1 MHVKIYS
8 ADLIGVEAYAVEVE
22 VDVGGGLPGYHLV
35 GLAATAVAEG
45 RVRIRTALANSGLAL
60 PARKITVNLAPA
72 EMRKDTTAF
81 DLPISL
87 GILAGLDLVPRSA
100 LAGVMAV
107 GELALDGSVR
117 PVRGV
122 LSVAMLAQTMGIR
135 RLIVPEANA
144 LEAALVAGLDVR
156 WCVSLAQVVADLRGE
171 VDLPCPVPQP
181 RGINKG
187 WLREPDLAEVRGQ
200 EAAKRALE
208 VAAAGGHNLLM
219 IGPPGSGKSMLARR
233 LAALLPPMTTQE
245 SLECT
250 RIYSVAGL
258 LGQRQLIDARPFRA
272 PHHSVSVAG
281 LVGGGSGPRP
291 GELTLAHNGVLF
303 LDEVLEFQRGTLEAL
318 RQPLE
323 DGSIT
328 ITRAKATATFPAR
341 VMLVGAMNPC
351 PCGHL
356 GDPYRACVCSPAQ
369 VARYRSRLSGPLVDR
384 VDIQIEVPR
393 LSYEELA
400 GQVTSQS
407 SAQVRDRVAEARLR
421 QVARFSAVAGGFSPL
436 SNAQMGVGEL
446 DEYCRI
452 GPDGHE
458 LLKQASSKLGLS
470 ARAVH
475 RVLKVARTIADLDH
489 DDQMR
494 PSHLAEAISYRSLDW
509 SGQGAAGEQKSWSP
523 RRRAS

>member
-8 ADLIGVEAYAVEVE
+8 ADLVGVDAYKVEVE

-45 RVRIRTALANSGLAL
+45 RVRIRTALANTGLAL

-81 DLPISL
+81 DLPVAL
-87 GILAGLDLVPRSA
+87 GILAGLDLIPQSA
-100 LAGVMAV
+100 LDGVMAV
-107 GELALDGSVR
+107 GELALDGSIR

-122 LSVAMLAQTMGIR
+122 LSVAMLAREEGLG
-135 RLIVPEANA
+135 RLIVPNENA
-144 LEAALVAGLDVR
+144 QEAALVSGLDVR
-156 WCVSLAQVVADLRGE
+156 RCTNLAQVVADLRGE
-171 VDLPCPVPQP
+171 ADMPVPV
-181 RGINKG
+181 
-187 WLREPDLAEVRGQ
+187 LASAAAEPDRRAPDLVDVRGQ

-233 LAALLPPMTTQE
+233 LASLLPPMTTQE

-258 LGQRQLIDARPFRA
+258 LGARRLIDRRPFRA
-272 PHHSVSVAG
+272 PHHSVSMAG
-281 LVGGGSGPRP
+281 LVGGGPGPKP

-303 LDEVLEFQRGTLEAL
+303 LDEVLEFQRGTLESL

-328 ITRAKATATFPAR
+328 ITRAKASVTFPAR

-356 GDPYRACVCSPAQ
+356 GDPYRACVCSAAQ

-384 VDIQIEVPR
+384 VDIQIDVPR
-393 LSYEELA
+393 LSYDELA
-400 GQVTSQS
+400 GERPDET

-421 QVARFSAVAGGFSPL
+421 QVERFSGVVGPSRPL
-436 SNAQMGVGEL
+436 SNAQMGVADLE
-446 DEYCRI
+446 EFCRV
-452 GPDGHE
+452 GPKGHE
-458 LLKQASSKLGLS
+458 LLKQASSRLGLS

-475 RVLKVARTIADLDH
+475 RVLKVARTIADLDS
-489 DDQMR
+489 DDR
-494 PSHLAEAISYRSLDW
+494 IGVAHLAEAISYRSLDW
-509 SGQGAAGEQKSWSP
+509 GGQSTGDEQRIWTG